1 VLERCETELPSCNV
15 PHGEYGSY
23 VMVTDYLMLNDLEKA
38 NEITEAI
45 GRSIAAYADFAAS
58 LDAAKRKGLDVG
70 DLNRKAN
77 MLCYICL
84 EYLQDGYVEL
94 PKTYLP
100 KIFDLL
106 LTIDDINDAT
116 RLLEIVIRP
125 CLYEQNEDI
134 LFAECDCISG
144 VLDQFEQYGH
154 KDIAKE
160 YRRYLQN
167 QGLPVK

>member
-1 VLERCETELPSCNV
+1 
-15 PHGEYGSY
+15 
-23 VMVTDYLMLNDLEKA
+23 
-38 NEITEAI
+38 
-45 GRSIAAYADFAAS
+45 
-58 LDAAKRKGLDVG
+58 
-70 DLNRKAN
+70 